1 MANYKLL
8 EPSLDTVTSGKVSFD
23 TSSPSATSA
32 IETTTFLMFTAI
44 FLAGAGVL
52 AYGGFQFVMTF
63 STTVKGEARET
74 IKRAI
79 FGILGV
85 LGMWL
90 FLMQVNPDMLKGDLL
105 PSTIKQGTATTP
117 SSQPATTG
125 DDIAMQT
132 ILSTELS
139 KRTKL
144 VGVIVTSTKGGGAC
158 TYISQKGCTSIG
170 GLDDSAID
178 VLNSLKQDC
187 GGGNCSV
194 AITGGTEWWAHSSGT
209 LHRPGNAVFDLNCNH
224 PIGRAP
230 CTTNGDRLNT
240 FLESLPKGP
249 ARGGLCSEV
258 YLYKNFNFCNETIAG
273 NSGHWHIQPQ
283 DLSTQKNFNP

>member
-23 TSSPSATSA
+23 TSAPSATSA

-90 FLMQVNPDMLKGDLL
+90 FLMKVNPDMLKGDLL

-117 SSQPATTG
+117 NTITNNNPNSGGSTPSYMSDAITRGTLTRQG
-125 DDIAMQT
+125 IIINKDDCTQT
-132 ILSTELS
+132 QWHEKNPS
-139 KRTKL
+139 
-144 VGVIVTSTKGGGAC
+144 
-158 TYISQKGCTSIG
+158 CTSVLYLGQSI
-170 GLDDSAID
+170 ID
-178 VLNSLKQDC
+178 TLIKLKNVDC
-187 GGGNCSV
+187 KTCLV
-194 AITGGTEWWAHSSGT
+194 TITGGTEPGHKSHGLGSPIAD
-209 LHRPGNAVFDLNCNH
+209 LHCDTDPTGKHCGNIDKLSF
-224 PIGRAP
+224 
-230 CTTNGDRLNT
+230 
-240 FLESLPKGP
+240 FLKTPKGLTSCG
-249 ARGGLCSEV
+249 ATSNTCFTICTYDGF
-258 YLYKNFNFCNETIAG
+258 KFCDETIVG
-273 NSGHWHIQPQ
+273 NPPHWHVSPQ
-283 DLSTQKNFNP
+283 